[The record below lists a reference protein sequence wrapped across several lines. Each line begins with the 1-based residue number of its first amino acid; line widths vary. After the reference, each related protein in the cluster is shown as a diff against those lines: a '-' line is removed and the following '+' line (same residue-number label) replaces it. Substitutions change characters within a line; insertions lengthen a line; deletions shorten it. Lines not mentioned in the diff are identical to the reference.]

1 MENLSFEEL
10 MERLN
15 KTVNLLEKG
24 ELTLEESMKSYEEGI
39 NLVKNAESILKS
51 FEKRMEEILADGSI
65 KELNISVS

>member
-15 KTVNLLEKG
+15 KTVSLLEKG

-39 NLVKNAESILKS
+39 NLVKNAEGILKS

-65 KELNISVS
+65 KELKISGI